1 MISSDFIAEQKMA
14 NFSFKNKT
22 PDFSKLSAY
31 GFVYQEG
38 SYIYTTGIVENQFK
52 MIVSI
57 EPGKDVKTKVL
68 DNDLGDEYI
77 LHLTP
82 DAVGS
87 FVGKVR
93 SEYNNVLQDIADK
106 CFINNVFKSGQSRQ
120 VIAYLSEKYQNEP
133 EFLWEKFPEN
143 AIFRRTDTNKWFAA
157 LLALPKHKLGINS
170 DETVEILDLRINP
183 EQIACTVDNQKYFP
197 GYHMNKKHWITIC
210 LDGSVSI
217 DEIFRRIDDSYLL
230 AVK

>member
-1 MISSDFIAEQKMA
+1 MA

-106 CFINNVFKSGQSRQ
+106 CFISDVFKSEQSRQ
-120 VIAYLSEKYQNEP
+120 VIAYLSEKYRNKP

-157 LLALPKHKLGINS
+157 LLTLPKRKLGINS
-170 DETVEILDLRINP
+170 DEIIEILDLRINP

-210 LDGSVSI
+210 LDGTVAM
-217 DEIFRRIDDSYLL
+217 DEIFQRIDDSYLL

>member
-1 MISSDFIAEQKMA
+1 MA

-106 CFINNVFKSGQSRQ
+106 CFISDVFKSEQSRRI
-120 VIAYLSEKYQNEP
+120 IAYLSEKYRNKP

-157 LLALPKHKLGINS
+157 LLTLPKRKLGINS
-170 DETVEILDLRINP
+170 DEIIEILDLRIDP
-183 EQIACTVDNQKYFP
+183 EQIAYTVDNKKYFP

-210 LDGSVSI
+210 LDGTVAM
-217 DEIFRRIDDSYLL
+217 DEIFQRIDDSYLL

>member
-1 MISSDFIAEQKMA
+1 MA

-22 PDFSKLSAY
+22 PDFSKLPAY
-31 GFVYQEG
+31 GFVRQKD

-52 MIVSI
+52 MVVSI
-57 EPGKDVKTKVL
+57 EPDNNVKTKVL

-106 CFINNVFKSGQSRQ
+106 CFISDVFKSEQSRRI
-120 VIAYLSEKYQNEP
+120 IAYLSEKYRNKP
-133 EFLWEKFPEN
+133 EFLWKKFPEN
-143 AIFRRTDTNKWFAA
+143 AIFRRTDTNKWYAV
-157 LLALPKHKLGINS
+157 LLTLPKRKLGINS
-170 DETVEILDLRINP
+170 DETVEILDLRIDP
-183 EQIACTVDNQKYFP
+183 EQIAYMVDNKKYFP

-210 LDGSVSI
+210 LDGTVAM
-217 DEIFRRIDDSYLL
+217 DEIFRKIDDSYLL